1 MKLEFKDRNE
11 DGFMHFVFVPTIELL
26 AELTG
31 VDFVIGEEEIKYKWE
46 YSLGLTFLSFT
57 IWVVW

>member
-1 MKLEFKDRNE
+1 
-11 DGFMHFVFVPTIELL
+11 MHFVFVPTIELL

-57 IWVVW
+57 IWIVW